1 MTGPEDPLQRTF
13 KYPPPEEQQEP
24 EDSEKPVDVID
35 EEPLTFEKG
44 KEVLV
49 ETGDRLKE
57 AGWKPFRD
65 MVGSYVGRV
74 VEAAKGLADGFEG
87 QKKRGD

>member
-1 MTGPEDPLQRTF
+1 MNEESQQ
-13 KYPPPEEQQEP
+13 KPEEPDAEEETVEEETP
-24 EDSEKPVDVID
+24 IDVLD

-44 KEVLV
+44 REVLV
-49 ETGDRLKE
+49 AQGDRLKE

-65 MVGSYVGRV
+65 MVGSYVGKV

-87 QKKRGD
+87 KKKRGD